1 MSTRSSAGP
10 LAAAVLGIVAVFGAV
25 FARVR
30 ATNFSGYDEWL
41 YVHMASRGIVGWP
54 FANRPLVW
62 LWHLPP
68 AWLWPNS
75 LDAYF
80 VAYCVY
86 LVATALAVFALCL
99 RLGRDHR
106 TFAFLAGV
114 FTAVWAPMDHARLD
128 AVGLIGYAGFTM
140 GTALAVLLLAEAH
153 ARRQPVLL
161 AAAAALAL
169 VMPRG
174 TEATLPVLAL
184 AGTLPWWLRPRSE
197 RRVWWT
203 IAWAAVVALGLALAL
218 RSFAPGALQPSY
230 QAALGLDPHPLR
242 VAGRLRQFRFHLLPL
257 VATPL
262 SELAVSAVPI
272 ASAVFAAFYAVVAAR
287 SSPAPEEERG
297 TLWRMAALGVLLAAA
312 GYAAF
317 VLTSRIA
324 TPVRTQ
330 ILSAPGIAIL
340 LASLACLVGSAAP
353 ARLRP
358 WVVGVAGAW
367 VVAVGAARTAA
378 MQRDWDVW
386 GSFPAQNGA
395 LVQLTRA
402 LPDVQPNTMIVLLD
416 EAGAFPATFTFR
428 HAVEHLYQG
437 RALGLV
443 WGASDYLYP
452 CRFTAADIQ
461 CEPWEVIRREWRT
474 GATRHRYDEVV
485 VARLGPDGRLV
496 VLESWPPTLPGPAP
510 AGYRPWA
517 RIRPGGAQPA
527 ERGILKRAG

>member
-1 MSTRSSAGP
+1 MSALFARP
-10 LAAAVLGIVAVFGAV
+10 LAAALLGIGAVFGAV

-68 AWLWPNS
+68 AKLWPHS

-80 VAYCVY
+80 AAYCVY

-99 RLGRDHR
+99 RLSGGHR

-140 GTALAVLLLAEAH
+140 GTAVAVLLLVEAH
-153 ARRQPVLL
+153 ARGKAALL

-184 AGTLPWWLRPRSE
+184 AGLLPWWLRPLP
-197 RRVWWT
+197 RRRLWWS
-203 IAWAAVVALGLALAL
+203 IAWGAVVLLGVAMAL
-218 RSFAPGALQPSY
+218 RSFAPGTPTPSY

-242 VAGRLRQFRFHLLPL
+242 VAGRLLGQFRFHLLPL
-257 VATPL
+257 VTTPL
-262 SELAVSAVPI
+262 PELGVPTVPV
-272 ASAVFAAFYAVVAAR
+272 AAAVFAAFFVAVGAR
-287 SSPAPEEERG
+287 TAPTEGERPA
-297 TLWRMAALGVLLAAA
+297 LWRMALLGLLLAAA

-330 ILSAPGIAIL
+330 ILSAPGIAVL
-340 LASLACLVGSAAP
+340 LASLICLLGTVAP
-353 ARLRP
+353 SRMRRL
-358 WVVGVAGAW
+358 VVGVAASW

-378 MQRDWDVW
+378 MQGDWDVW

-395 LVQLTRA
+395 LVQLTEA
-402 LPDVQPNTMIVLLD
+402 LPDLQPNTMVVLLD
-416 EAGAFPATFTFR
+416 EKGAFPASFTFR

-443 WGASDYLYP
+443 WGASDFLYP
-452 CRFTAADIQ
+452 CRFTPADLQ
-461 CEPWEVIRREWRT
+461 CEPWDVIRKEWRT
-474 GATRHRYDEVV
+474 SATRHRYDEVV
-485 VARLGPDGRLV
+485 VARLGHDGRLE
-496 VLESWPPTLPGPAP
+496 VLDAWPAALPGPP
-510 AGYRPWA
+510 PPLYRPRA
-517 RIRPGGAQPA
+517 RVVPGGATPP
-527 ERGILKRAG
+527 ERGILRRAG